1 MFQEYGK
8 TLTGKDT
15 NLMQFSDFLSVF
27 EKKRKELYASIKEK
41 EKDLEAVDEE
51 MQELQTQMYQDVDGL
66 KRGVQVSVVVL
77 AEADGPAEIT
87 LAYGL

>member
-1 MFQEYGK
+1 MLQQYGK

-15 NLMQFSDFLSVF
+15 NLMQFSDFLNVF

-41 EKDLEAVDEE
+41 EEELEAVDKVI
-51 MQELQTQMYQDVDGL
+51 QELQAEMYQDVDGL
-66 KRGVQVSVVVL
+66 KRGVQVTVVVL